1 MRKNSLYKLIMI
13 SLFAAL
19 TFVGCLI
26 QIPLP
31 SGGMVHLGNLVIIVA
46 ALLCGGLVGGLSGA
60 IGAGMYDLL
69 IYSSVDGMIKYF
81 ILKFVMG
88 FIVGYSFRFLLKRKT
103 INASVI
109 NITLGVLLIVFTTLA
124 LILSLNGYISLS
136 SKITNVKLYLIIV
149 ACFGYLLSLIL
160 LISGFISAK
169 IKGIYKCSITA
180 ISLSITANVVLEF
193 IFKIIF
199 SMIIDSLPF
208 EAAFVKGVSTMPAC
222 ILTGTLTLY
231 LGVLIFPLIYKA
243 TCNFLMHD
251 NDIKLLLD

>member
-1 MRKNSLYKLIMI
+1 MFFKTLSVNK
-13 SLFAAL
+13 AKKDN
-19 TFVGCLI
+19 
-26 QIPLP
+26 
-31 SGGMVHLGNLVIIVA
+31 GNVTIIENTVIIVS

-103 INASVI
+103 INASLI
-109 NITLGVLLIVFTTLA
+109 NITLGALLIVFTTLA

-160 LISGFISAK
+160 
-169 IKGIYKCSITA
+169 
-180 ISLSITANVVLEF
+180 
-193 IFKIIF
+193 F
-199 SMIIDSLPF
+199 S
-208 EAAFVKGVSTMPAC
+208 
-222 ILTGTLTLY
+222 
-231 LGVLIFPLIYKA
+231 
-243 TCNFLMHD
+243 NFFFLF
-251 NDIKLLLD
+251 N

>member
-1 MRKNSLYKLIMI
+1 MRKNSINKLIMI

-31 SGGMVHLGNLVIIVA
+31 SGGMVHLGNLVIIVS

-103 INASVI
+103 INASLI
-109 NITLGVLLIVFTTLA
+109 NITLGALLIVFTTLA

-160 LISGFISAK
+160 LISGIISIK
-169 IKGIYKCSITA
+169 IKDIYKKSITA
-180 ISLSITANVVLEF
+180 ISISIVINVVLEF
-193 IFKIIF
+193 ILKIVF
-199 SMIIDSLPF
+199 SMIIDSLEF
-208 EAAFVKGVSTMPAC
+208 EAAFIKGVSTMPAC
-222 ILTGTLTLY
+222 ILTGTVTLY
-231 LGVLIFPLIYKA
+231 LGVLIFPLIFKA
-243 TCNFLMHD
+243 TKNVTMIND
-251 NDIKLLLD
+251 DIKLLLE